1 MKKNEVG
8 ETGPTKVQET
18 KQAWLKAKGE
28 LGELSKKISTL
39 EAKKEQVE
47 KEMKELEA
55 TLPNA
60 EAEKSEA
67 LALVAIGEMGDA
79 QFTGIKKRH
88 EEIKQR
94 NDYLKELM
102 PAIGHEKSILQN
114 TYGELAN
121 RVAELRRFFWH
132 TITEDMKTEIRR
144 VTPDVHKL
152 YLAFR
157 LSGGSVLS
165 MGDYLEERVFG
176 RPTDEQREK
185 LSHEILD
192 QYENN

>member
-28 LGELSKKISTL
+28 LDVLSKKISAL
-39 EAKKEQVE
+39 EAKKEQAE
-47 KEMKELEA
+47 KELKELEV
-55 TLPNA
+55 TLANV
-60 EAEKSEA
+60 EIEKSEA
-67 LALVAIGEMGDA
+67 LALIAIDEMEEA
-79 QFTGIKKRH
+79 QFAEVKKRH
-88 EEIKQR
+88 EETKQR
-94 NDYLKELM
+94 NDYLKELI
-102 PAIGHEKSILQN
+102 PAIDHEKNILRN

-121 RVAELRRFFWH
+121 RVAELRRFFWYV
-132 TITEDMKTEIRR
+132 ITEDLKTEIRR

-157 LSGGSVLS
+157 LGGGSVLT

-185 LSHEILD
+185 LSHELLD

>member
-1 MKKNEVG
+1 MSKATKDVG
-8 ETGPTKVQET
+8 STKVQET
-18 KQAWLKAKGE
+18 KQAYLKAKGE
-28 LGELSKKISTL
+28 LGELSKKISAL

-55 TLPNA
+55 TLSNV
-60 EAEKSEA
+60 EVEKSEA

-79 QFTGIKKRH
+79 QFTGIKKRY
-88 EEIKQR
+88 EENKQR
-94 NDYLKELM
+94 NDYLGELI

-121 RVAELRRFFWH
+121 KVAELRRFFWH
-132 TITEDMKTEIRR
+132 TITEDMKTEIQRI
-144 VTPDVHKL
+144 TLDVHKL

-157 LSGGSVLS
+157 LSGGSALS
-165 MGDYLEERVFG
+165 MGDYLEARVFV
-176 RPTDEQREK
+176 RPTDEQYKK